1 MIVAML
7 TPRAHTPPPT
17 PALAAAS
24 AMAAPL
30 DLWHILKMALLLA
43 TVASIYLQGG
53 LFVDSW
59 PQLGEPL
66 RRFVFFWVAQWVV
79 ACAML
84 VLVAKGF
91 PKVPAQGVHRM
102 GGLWALVWVCAVVG
116 LVLQALVFFL
126 MFATEGQNTP
136 GNLGYLLFWNLVLAG
151 FLTAAHSFAQRGQAA
166 SHALHDAEVR
176 RMALSRELDTARLQ
190 LLQAQVEPHFLF
202 NALANVRRL
211 LRTDADAARTLLADL
226 LRYLQEALP
235 ALRDEHSTLGREAE
249 LVRAFLAVHQV
260 RMGTRL
266 HTRINVPPDLAG
278 HSLPP
283 MILLTLVENALK
295 HGLQP
300 LVDGGLVQISAS
312 AANGL
317 LTLTVADTGQGMGS
331 GSGGGTGLANVRARL
346 KALYGSAAS
355 LALAVNEP
363 RGVVATVVLPQT
375 RA

>member
-1 MIVAML
+1 
-7 TPRAHTPPPT
+7 
-17 PALAAAS
+17 
-24 AMAAPL
+24 
-30 DLWHILKMALLLA
+30 
-43 TVASIYLQGG
+43 
-53 LFVDSW
+53 
-59 PQLGEPL
+59 
-66 RRFVFFWVAQWVV
+66 
-79 ACAML
+79 
-84 VLVAKGF
+84 VLVY
-91 PKVPAQGVHRM
+91 
-102 GGLWALVWVCAVVG
+102 
-116 LVLQALVFFL
+116 FL
-126 MFATEGQNTP
+126 MFANEEQRTP
-136 GNLGYLLFWNLVLAG
+136 GDLRYLFFWNLVLAS

-176 RMALSRELDTARLQ
+176 RMALARELDTARLQ

-211 LRTDADAARTLLADL
+211 LRTDAGAASTLLADL

-260 RMGTRL
+260 RMGARL
-266 HTRINVPPDLAG
+266 RTRIHVPPDLVG

-300 LVDGGLVQISAS
+300 RVEGGDVHIHAS
-312 AANGL
+312 AAHGL

-331 GSGGGTGLANVRARL
+331 GSGAGTGLANVRARL
-346 KALYGSAAS
+346 KAMYGGAAS
-355 LALAVNEP
+355 LSLAVNEP
-363 RGVVATVVLPQT
+363 RGVVATVVLPET